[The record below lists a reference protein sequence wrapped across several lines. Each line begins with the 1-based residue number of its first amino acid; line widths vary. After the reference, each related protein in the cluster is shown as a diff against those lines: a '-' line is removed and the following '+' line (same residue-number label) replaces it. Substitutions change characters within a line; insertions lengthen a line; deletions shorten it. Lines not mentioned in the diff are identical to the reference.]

1 MVLQDIEPDVYVAF
15 PELLSRVS
23 ILLLS
28 GKNPR
33 STLTVKKEACFY
45 FSTYRQK
52 GLRWTAP
59 AGSSKDAVMPPLDNN
74 TYSLFA
80 FACALRRGRVS
91 THCEKVIL

>member
-1 MVLQDIEPDVYVAF
+1 MTETSDCIFYCAGVCSCMVLQDIEPDVYVAF

-45 FSTYRQK
+45 LPCMHVIKIGDRTGGKYGKMLLCTFS
-52 GLRWTAP
+52 
-59 AGSSKDAVMPPLDNN
+59 
-74 TYSLFA
+74 
-80 FACALRRGRVS
+80 
-91 THCEKVIL
+91 E